1 MKGKKPINNSEEL
14 FHRINRLSSEAE
26 WTTEELQDA
35 LREGGIDPDRFVN
48 NIRTK
53 VNQLLSE
60 VGANDSKGTG
70 AAAAP
75 ASLLAELRER
85 TGLPATQ
92 IALKMRVPV
101 PFLSAVG
108 RYPKVIPISWRK
120 ELAGRAETLGID
132 SNVVMN
138 TFEYPYQEQMAA
150 SRDEAYDTEQVT
162 PEQILDQSGMEEQD
176 KRYWQALA
184 AEG

>member
-1 MKGKKPINNSEEL
+1 MKGKKPINTSEEL
-14 FHRINRLSSEAE
+14 FDRINRLSAEAE

-35 LREGGIDPDRFVN
+35 FREGGIDPDRFAN

-60 VGANDSKGTG
+60 ARANELKATG
-70 AAAAP
+70 AAP

-108 RYPKVIPISWRK
+108 RYPKAVPLSWRK

-132 SNVVMN
+132 GSVVMN
-138 TFEYPYQEQMAA
+138 TFEHPYQVQMAA
-150 SRDEAYDTEQVT
+150 SRDEAYDAEQVT
-162 PEQILDQSGMEEQD
+162 PEQILDRSGMEEQD
-176 KRYWQALA
+176 KRYWLGLA